1 MVLGFVRF
9 NLFFFCLKLFKL
21 FCFVGTCVLPS
32 LNTKL
37 TSHWE
42 LQRFGACCCCRASLR
57 SQQVLFSRKGSIWFS
72 SSNLPL
78 ATSVSQLLA
87 VTWVR
92 KSEAFQ
98 HLTMTEAIQKQQEDA
113 MSLVAG
119 KLVTSGSVRLLEW
132 QFAVVDL
139 ENAFAALQEAQQGSV
154 PSEQCS
160 GSALQIIV

>member
-1 MVLGFVRF
+1 
-9 NLFFFCLKLFKL
+9 
-21 FCFVGTCVLPS
+21 
-32 LNTKL
+32 
-37 TSHWE
+37 
-42 LQRFGACCCCRASLR
+42 
-57 SQQVLFSRKGSIWFS
+57 
-72 SSNLPL
+72 
-78 ATSVSQLLA
+78 
-87 VTWVR
+87 
-92 KSEAFQ
+92 
-98 HLTMTEAIQKQQEDA
+98 MTEAIQKQQEDA